1 MMTVG
6 LTLIVLAILAGLAL
20 WVRKQW
26 RNGRLVH
33 VPFLPKPPAAPAST
47 TETKP

>member
-1 MMTVG
+1 MMTAGAV
-6 LTLIVLAILAGLAL
+6 LFVLALLAGLVA
-20 WVRKQW
+20 WGWHQW

-47 TETKP
+47 TEHKP